1 VISSELI
8 KVEVVR
14 KGESELK
21 TIIITGA
28 GSGLGKE
35 LALGFSKQGYHL
47 ILTGRTVGKLSAV
60 KNEIEAAGGKADYA
74 VLNIS
79 NMEDVT
85 NQVSEWCMKYSIFG
99 LVNNAGVGHFGPF
112 IESSEGEIIEML
124 NTNVLG
130 TILVT
135 KAVLPVL
142 TKQED
147 GLIINI
153 ISTAGL
159 RGKVNEAVY
168 VASKFAVRGF
178 TESLQKE
185 YQDSAIKIKSVY
197 MGGMNTPFWAGST
210 HITDPSR
217 LRSPGEV
224 AEIIFQ
230 QIEQDSI
237 IIESKNS

>member
-1 VISSELI
+1 M
-8 KVEVVR
+8 
-14 KGESELK
+14 K

-35 LALGFSKQGYHL
+35 LALGFSRQGYHL
-47 ILTGRTVGKLSAV
+47 LLTGRSVDKLSAV
-60 KNEIEAAGGKADYA
+60 KSEIEALGGKADYA
-74 VLNIS
+74 ALDIR
-79 NMEDVT
+79 NMEDVS
-85 NQVSEWCMKYSIFG
+85 NKIGEWCKSYSIFG
-99 LVNNAGVGHFGPF
+99 LVNNAGIGHFGPF
-112 IESSEGEIIEML
+112 IESNEQQINEML

-130 TILVT
+130 TILMT

-142 TKQED
+142 AKQEE
-147 GLIINI
+147 GQVINI

-185 YQDSAIKIKSVY
+185 YEGSNVKIKAVY

-210 HITDPSR
+210 HISDPRR
-217 LRSPGEV
+217 LRSPREV
-224 AEIIFQ
+224 AEIIF
-230 QIEQDSI
+230 EQLDEDSI
-237 IIESKNS
+237 IIESKKS